1 MPVSDPF
8 EDSFPNE
15 RDAIAALRQQNPTFD
30 ELCSDF
36 EDLSSRIPTTA
47 RIHAPAIES
56 LQALEREIR
65 DWLSNKTR

>member
-8 EDSFPNE
+8 EESFPNE
-15 RDAIAALRQQNPTFD
+15 RDAIAALRQKSPTFD

-36 EDLSSRIPTTA
+36 EDLSSRIPATA
-47 RIHAPAIES
+47 RSHAPAIES

-65 DWLSNKTR
+65 DWLSDELR